1 MTIWVLK
8 PFRTVRVETLDG
20 RIRSGIVME
29 VVNSTTIKVRIGIG
43 TALRD
48 ASRVGNARQ
57 FTEF

>member
-8 PFRTVRVETLDG
+8 PYRTVRVKTLDG
-20 RIRSGIVME
+20 RIRRGIVME

-43 TALRD
+43 TALKN